1 VNVGGFLSFKE
12 PERVSFSP
20 NNFDSKM
27 FNFFENEQTK
37 KLKHHLLNLGA
48 LAKVDGHLDSSE
60 LNYIIAIG
68 QKNGFKPE
76 EVKSLIANSASSR
89 FHFPE
94 NDSERFDQI
103 YDLVEMMLADGIV
116 DDNEMEFCMEMAA
129 KLGFRRAIVGVL
141 VRKITMGVKDGLS
154 RDHIKTE
161 SLSFLNI

>member
-1 VNVGGFLSFKE
+1 
-12 PERVSFSP
+12 
-20 NNFDSKM
+20 M

-37 KLKHHLLNLGA
+37 KLKNHLLNLGA
-48 LAKVDGHLDSSE
+48 LAKVDGHLDASE
-60 LNYIIAIG
+60 LNFIIAIG
-68 QKNGFKPE
+68 QKNGFKAE
-76 EVKSLIANSASSR
+76 EVKSLIANSGSSH

-154 RDHIKTE
+154 RDHIKSE
-161 SLSFLNI
+161 SQSFLNI